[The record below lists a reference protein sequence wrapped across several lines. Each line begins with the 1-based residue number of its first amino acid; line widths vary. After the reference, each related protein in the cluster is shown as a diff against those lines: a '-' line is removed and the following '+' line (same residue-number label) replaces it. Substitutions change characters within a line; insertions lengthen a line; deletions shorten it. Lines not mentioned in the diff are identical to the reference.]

1 MLDSKGFDLW
11 ADDYDKSVNLCEE
24 SNEYPFAGYKDVL
37 GTIYQ
42 NIKSGPGM
50 KILDVGFGTGI
61 LAKKLYDEGYSVYG
75 MDFSE
80 KMIEIAAA
88 KMPEAILCRHDFTKG
103 FPEDFKNQQFDF
115 IICTYAIHH
124 LSVSEQKSFIRE
136 LTEHLSPQGKIL
148 IGDVAFETIE
158 ELNHCREESGDDWD
172 DEEIYPVAEVL
183 RADFPKMQFKKVSFC
198 AGVLLLQKQ
207 S

>member
-37 GTIYQ
+37 GNIYQ
-42 NIKSGPGM
+42 IIKNGPGK

-61 LAKKLYDEGYSVYG
+61 LSKKLYDEGYSVYG
-75 MDFSE
+75 IDFSE

-88 KMPEAILCRHDFTKG
+88 GMPEAVLCRHDFTKG
-103 FPEDFKNQQFDF
+103 FPDVFRDQEFNF

-124 LSVSEQKSFIRE
+124 LETSEQIAFIRE
-136 LTEHLSPQGKIL
+136 LAAHLTSQGKIL

-158 ELNHCREESGDDWD
+158 ELDHCRKESGEDWD
-172 DEEIYPVAEVL
+172 DEEIYPVAETL
-183 RADFPKMQFKKVSFC
+183 RAEFPDIQFQKVSFC
-198 AGVLLLQKQ
+198 AGILVLEKLR
-207 S
+207 